1 MVAEAYD
8 DGGEGERGA
17 EQHDLERGWGGQ
29 CWVVVT
35 SLMSWKIQSI

>member
-1 MVAEAYD
+1 MVVEAH

-17 EQHDLERGWGGQ
+17 EWHDLERVWGGQ

-35 SLMSWKIQSI
+35 SLMS